1 MDRDR
6 REVDR
11 FLSERNVSLLSRI
24 GFVVELL
31 IGLRKQDFQAAGH
44 LNPIAVGTR
53 RYKLCHRTV
62 CQYFPFV
69 KDDDKITDPL
79 YISK

>member
-1 MDRDR
+1 MSVDRDR

-31 IGLRKQDFQAAGH
+31 IGLRKHEFLSLIH
-44 LNPIAVGTR
+44 I
-53 RYKLCHRTV
+53 
-62 CQYFPFV
+62 
-69 KDDDKITDPL
+69 
-79 YISK
+79 